1 MAHRQLVSVAIKVQ
15 LIKIVKV
22 GSGGL
27 IVAFWTAAQKRKATS
42 VWWFKIGFKMV
53 PKLNTLQWST
63 RILVVVNTLQAKFP
77 QTIWIWTVNCK
88 WLTII
93 NTLLKSIVFT
103 VPFKNNDKNCA
114 WITFNS
120 IFTDTTLCNLCSETQ
135 LLISDVRNTI
145 LAFPYTYFA
154 VPLCL
159 KCIFRNHSLLSIYT
173 IS

>member
-1 MAHRQLVSVAIKVQ
+1 VHSLVETVNTRISS
-15 LIKIVKV
+15 
-22 GSGGL
+22 GSPMEPSE
-27 IVAFWTAAQKRKATS
+27 RMTS
-42 VWWFKIGFKMV
+42 LTMFCVSLTGYCWND
-53 PKLNTLQWST
+53 KLNTLQWST

-88 WLTII
+88 WFTII

-103 VPFKNNDKNCA
+103 LPFKNNDKNCA
-114 WITFNS
+114 WITLNS
-120 IFTDTTLCNLCSETQ
+120 IFTDTTLSNLCSETQ

-145 LAFPYTYFA
+145 LASPYTYFA